1 MYYRLICHVAVCAA
15 GAKSAAASHV
25 MEVEEVED
33 FTNDFEVRAFSI
45 KSISIIDIQVAVI
58 RTLYCSHRSPIWLIT
73 RVW

>member
-33 FTNDFEVRAFSI
+33 FTNDFEVRALNTN
-45 KSISIIDIQVAVI
+45 SISIIATQVGVI
-58 RTLYCSHRSPIWLIT
+58 RTLHCSHCSRIWLIM